1 MNILVQPSMF
11 SNQSETPTPPKPIT
25 DDVFSHTYVLRMNA
39 IHMVINTDDTII
51 R

>member
-1 MNILVQPSMF
+1 MF
-11 SNQSETPTPPKPIT
+11 PNRSKTPTPPKAIT
-25 DDVFSHTYVLRMNA
+25 DDVFSYTYVLRMNA